1 MHNKNIWNCDIFW
14 ADKLLII
21 TYIQALGVCLLRVV
35 TFHSMTAN
43 LYVSHFPANIMPESV
58 ILKIILT
65 FEDFVNWMMCLSDL
79 LKFVEECYYNNLFS
93 YSRFP

>member
-35 TFHSMTAN
+35 AFHSVTTN

-58 ILKIILT
+58 ILKIILK
-65 FEDFVNWMMCLSDL
+65 FEDFVNWLMCLSDL

-93 YSRFP
+93 YSRLP